1 MNSHNNPT
9 THPSFPP
16 SDPPTKPPSPPPSFF
31 TFPKGDLS
39 SRLEIPF
46 SFKEHATNPTTTTT
60 THADSTSSSTN
71 QVHSF
76 IRIQNAP
83 TLYLDISDELNRDKL
98 VCDALETENQS
109 LTSTVSKY
117 DTQLSSLLKENDSLK
132 SVLVDLKNDYLRQ
145 NRILSDLTDQ
155 MKHNELNYI
164 KHFQMQKHQIDKVDQ
179 AIKSILSEFNSF
191 EHNNKQHKPTYSY
204 DEYLNKK
211 FSTEQYDTSFIVRN
225 LTKDLSDFDKMNK
238 IIYDNKSEHI
248 KHLIKQIKDVL
259 HVECDVNVYGSYATE
274 LCLHW
279 STVDIMITPNDDID
293 LGSTFTNAKYNTF
306 VQTVFIKLQS
316 LHNVKNITLIEEN
329 VHVPKIK
336 LDTTDNTVN
345 NSNNCTYNNNNN
357 DITCYICVVNNTL
370 LQHNNI
376 FNRST
381 DIVKSYITKYEGVLK
396 PLVLAIK
403 HLLYNSLLISNY
415 HNDYNVNGGI
425 SSYAIVIWVIYF
437 LNNLSKAHE
446 GGLTTLSN
454 GDIFIEFL
462 RTYGLGF
469 GEGANDK
476 IFYLNDTEL
485 NNAVLSYYNN
495 IINEGGCEIV
505 VIDPCDNKNNLCEKM
520 FRFANIKIALMIA
533 FFVGK
538 DSCECSCHYK
548 SLQSGN
554 CETMNTSY
562 MKDHCLLNKIFKI
575 VKRFTS
581 SNTF

>member
-1 MNSHNNPT
+1 M
-9 THPSFPP
+9 
-16 SDPPTKPPSPPPSFF
+16 
-31 TFPKGDLS
+31 
-39 SRLEIPF
+39 
-46 SFKEHATNPTTTTT
+46 
-60 THADSTSSSTN
+60 
-71 QVHSF
+71 HSF

-145 NRILSDLTDQ
+145 NRVLSDLTEQ
-155 MKHNELNYI
+155 MKLNDLNYI
-164 KHFQMQKHQIDKVDQ
+164 KRFQIQKHQIDTVDQ
-179 AIKSILSEFNSF
+179 AIKSILTEFNSF
-191 EHNNKQHKPTYSY
+191 EQNNKQHKPTYSY

-238 IIYDNKSEHI
+238 IIYDQKSEHI
-248 KHLIKQIKDVL
+248 KHLIKQIKDTL

-293 LGSTFTNAKYNTF
+293 LGNTFTNAKYNTF
-306 VQTVFIKLQS
+306 IQTVFIKLQS
-316 LHNVKNITLIEEN
+316 LPNLKNITLIEEN
-329 VHVPKIK
+329 VHIPKIK
-336 LDTTDNTVN
+336 LDTNDNTSN
-345 NSNNCTYNNNNN
+345 SSNSNYS
-357 DITCYICVVNNTL
+357 DLTCYICVVNNTL
-370 LQHNNI
+370 LQNNNI

-381 DIVKSYITKYEGVLK
+381 DIVKSYISKYDGVLK

-403 HLLYNSLLISNY
+403 HILYNSLLISNY

-437 LNNLSKAHE
+437 LNNLLKAHN
-446 GGLTTLSN
+446 GSLSAMCN

-495 IINEGGCEIV
+495 IINDGGCEIV

-554 CETMNTSY
+554 SETMNTSY